1 MLLTAMLAMNTAAAA
16 PVADKEMGVGVS
28 LQYPYYAVTLKK
40 WGAVDVLPGIVED
53 GPGGAAAYVG
63 IRNYIYGLTV
73 HARVNLEKDF
83 WTPPWEFGF
92 AEQAVYYGAGVGI
105 DFTISSY
112 YGSNLGIG
120 LRGVVGYQL
129 ALNAF
134 PLEVA
139 LQIEPGININL
150 LGNRYYYN
158 LISYNGLYGL
168 VARYYF

>member
-16 PVADKEMGVGVS
+16 PVADKEMGAGVS
-28 LQYPYYAVTLKK
+28 LQYPYYAVTVKK

-63 IRNYIYGLTV
+63 IRSNYYGLTV

-105 DFTISSY
+105 DFTLGY
-112 YGSNLGIG
+112 YRNLGIG
-120 LRGVVGYQL
+120 VRGVVGYQL

-139 LQIEPGININL
+139 LQMEPGININL
-150 LGNRYYYN
+150 LRSYYG
-158 LISYNGLYGL
+158 LVTYNGLYGL